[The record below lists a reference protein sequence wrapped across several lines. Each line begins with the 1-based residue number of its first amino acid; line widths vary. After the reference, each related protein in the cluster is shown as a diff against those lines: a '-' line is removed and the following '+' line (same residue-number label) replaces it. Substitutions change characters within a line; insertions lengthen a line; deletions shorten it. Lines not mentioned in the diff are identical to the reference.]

1 LATERWPYSAYDT
14 APVAVAFG
22 LVRRRTDRSDEAMHE
37 AISIIPLLA
46 VMLVGAKLAGL
57 ASQRFGMPAVF
68 GELLLGLILGPS
80 LFNFIEPNEIVHLLG
95 QIGVI
100 ALMFMAGL
108 ETELGQMLRVG
119 RASLLTALGGVLLP
133 LGGGYLIGV
142 AFGLE
147 QLHALFVG
155 AVLTATSVSISAE
168 VLRELGWLR
177 GKLGATILGAAV
189 IDDVL
194 GVIVLSVV
202 LALAGEGSLWLT
214 LAKMVIFLPAA
225 WLVGDWLIPRLMKA
239 ERYVPQKETAVAV
252 LIGVL
257 LIYAWS
263 AEALGSIA
271 AITGAYLLGI
281 IVSRHTDPGH
291 HLHDSMNVIGYGFFV
306 PIFFVSIGL
315 EARAGALL
323 GAPALAAAV
332 LAMAL
337 AGKVVGCGVGARLG
351 GFSQIQSL
359 AIGVGMIARGEVAL
373 VMIAAGQ
380 AAGLVDDQL
389 FSATIVMTLVTTLVT
404 PPLLRMALTASE
416 RVQNGEGQSAVAA
429 E

>member
-1 LATERWPYSAYDT
+1 
-14 APVAVAFG
+14 
-22 LVRRRTDRSDEAMHE
+22 MHE
-37 AISIIPLLA
+37 ALNIIPLLA
-46 VMLVGAKLAGL
+46 IILVGAKLAGL
-57 ASQRFGMPAVF
+57 LSQRFGMPAVF

-80 LFNFIEPNEIVHLLG
+80 LFGFIEPNDIVHLLG

-100 ALMFMAGL
+100 VLMFMAGL
-108 ETELGQMLRVG
+108 ETELDQMLHVG
-119 RASLLTALGGVLLP
+119 RASFLTALGGVLLP

-147 QLHALFVG
+147 PLHALFVG

-177 GKLGATILGAAV
+177 AKIGTTILGAAV
-189 IDDVL
+189 IDDVM
-194 GVIVLSVV
+194 GVIVLSIV
-202 LALAGEGSLWLT
+202 LAMAGEGSLWLT
-214 LAKMVIFLPAA
+214 LGKMALFLPAA
-225 WLVGDWLIPRLMKA
+225 WFVGEWLVPRLMKA
-239 ERYVPQKETAVAV
+239 EHYVSQKETAVAV

-257 LIYAWS
+257 LIYAWA
-263 AEALGSIA
+263 AESLGSIA

-315 EARAGALL
+315 EAHAGALLDAPALTAAVLGMALIGKVIGCGAGALL
-323 GAPALAAAV
+323 G
-332 LAMAL
+332 
-337 AGKVVGCGVGARLG
+337 
-351 GFSQIQSL
+351 GFSQVGAL

-380 AAGLVDDQL
+380 AAGLVDERL
-389 FSATIVMTLVTTLVT
+389 FSATIVMTLITTLVT
-404 PPLLRMALTASE
+404 PPLLRVALAAVE
-416 RVQNGEGQSAVAA
+416 RNQEALALAA
-429 E
+429 AKTTRRLTTDNDL